1 MHLGETLSDYQ
12 ETSFDFDH
20 VTKYL
25 VEREDELDQ
34 EITTPVRLRVLLH
47 THEGMADHV
56 ARILKRVPG
65 LEVAGI
71 PWEPGYTC
79 GGIGADDPP
88 GLKVV
93 KRAETIEQV
102 EAPDVDVLVSLH
114 HGCLAL

>member
-34 EITTPVRLRVLLH
+34 LLTTPLPLRILRH
-47 THEGMADHV
+47 AHEGMADLGENV
-56 ARILKRVPG
+56 ARILTRVPG

-71 PWEPGYTC
+71 P
-79 GGIGADDPP
+79 
-88 GLKVV
+88 
-93 KRAETIEQV
+93 
-102 EAPDVDVLVSLH
+102 
-114 HGCLAL
+114 